1 MSRDIG
7 LCTYVIE
14 SNALKIVSLYYGKT
28 ELLHAKSSGNTTK
41 GRTSACSGS
50 PQVQLLEE

>member
-7 LCTYVIE
+7 LRTYVIE

-28 ELLHAKSSGNTTK
+28 ELLHAKSSGNT
-41 GRTSACSGS
+41 SACSGS